1 MPEPAAV
8 SQPGQAAKPPAP
20 KPPAPKP
27 PPPRPKSRKALLIGV
42 AAVVVIAA
50 GVGAYVYLTRPDL
63 PPGFAGG
70 NGRLE
75 ANEIYI
81 ATKYPGRIKEVLV
94 NEGDTVEAGQVVA
107 RMDTSALEAELRQAQ
122 AEISAAEDARRV
134 AQAQVAVRRAEYL
147 FAALQNKR
155 SKELV
160 QTGAVSTREAETDT
174 ASMLSGQAQL
184 TGAQAGV
191 VQAGSSIDAAKAT
204 ADRLRAEIADA
215 VLVAPIRGRI
225 ETRLAEPGEVL
236 PAGGRVF
243 SVLDLADVYMYIF
256 LPEKITGKV
265 RLGSEARIVLD
276 AAQEYPVR
284 AVVSYVSPAAQFTPK
299 TVETAEERHNLT
311 FRVKLQVPK
320 ERLRQYEPL
329 VKAGLPGMGYVR
341 FDEKA
346 PWPDRLQATTSPPAN
361 LWQSTGAATAGQ
373 K

>member
-1 MPEPAAV
+1 MSEPAAA
-8 SQPGQAAKPPAP
+8 SRPTGNTKPNA
-20 KPPAPKP
+20 P
-27 PPPRPKSRKALLIGV
+27 PPVPPKGPARPAKSRRPLIIGV

-50 GVGAYVYLTRPDL
+50 GVGAYVYMTRPDL

-75 ANEIYI
+75 ANEIYV
-81 ATKYPGRIKEVLV
+81 ATKYPGRVKEMLAD
-94 NEGDTVEAGQVVA
+94 EGDTVEAGQVVA
-107 RMDTSALEAELRQAQ
+107 RMDTSALEAQLREAEAQ
-122 AEISAAEDARRV
+122 ISAAEDARRV
-134 AQAQVAVRRAEYL
+134 AMAQVAVRRAEYN
-147 FAALQNKR
+147 FAALQNIR
-155 SKELV
+155 SRALAK
-160 QTGAVSTREAETDT
+160 TGAVSTREAETDT
-174 ASMLSGQAQL
+174 ANMLSGQAEL
-184 TGAQAGV
+184 TGAQAEV
-191 VQAGSSIDAAKAT
+191 VQASSAIDATRAT

-215 VLVAPIRGRI
+215 VLVAPIRSRI

-243 SVLDLADVYMYIF
+243 SLLDLADVYMYVF

-276 AAQEYPVR
+276 AAQQYPVR

-329 VKAGLPGMGYVR
+329 VKSGLPGMGYVR

-346 PWPDRLQATTSPPAN
+346 PWPERIQGTASPPAD
-361 LWQSTGAATAGQ
+361 LWQSTGATTAGP

>member
-1 MPEPAAV
+1 MPAQAAAGP
-8 SQPGQAAKPPAP
+8 PGQNPNTPASKPPP
-20 KPPAPKP
+20 KPPQ
-27 PPPRPKSRKALLIGV
+27 PRPKSRKPLLIGV

-50 GVGAYVYLTRPDL
+50 GVGAYIYLTRPDL
-63 PPGFAGG
+63 PPGFASG

-75 ANEIYI
+75 ANEIYV
-81 ATKYPGRIKEVLV
+81 ATKYPGRIKEVLF

-107 RMDTSALEAELRQAQ
+107 RMDTSALEAQLRQAE
-122 AEISAAEDARRV
+122 AEISAAQDAKRV

-160 QTGAVSTREAETDT
+160 QTGAVSSREAETDT
-174 ASMLSGQAQL
+174 ANMLSGQAQL

-191 VQAGSSIDAAKAT
+191 VQAESSIDAAKAT
-204 ADRLRAEIADA
+204 AERLRAEIADA
-215 VLVAPIRGRI
+215 VLLAPIRGRV

-243 SVLDLADVYMYIF
+243 SMLDLSDVYMYVF

-276 AAQEYPVR
+276 AAQQYPVR

-329 VKAGLPGMGYVR
+329 VKSGLPGMGYVR

-346 PWPDRLQATTSPPAN
+346 PWPEQIQGTASPPAD
-361 LWQSTGAATAGQ
+361 LWQNTGSTAGV